1 MYFKVKRDFWQIWLW
16 NLAYIFLLL
25 LWIPLTSHYLALFIP
40 LFVATAVLYGLYLY
54 RVISALCQLKKHVL
68 IFRTGIYQYVI
79 LLDEIVSVER
89 CHNIYSALALS
100 TDRIRIATEDE
111 GKQEIFYISVQEN
124 DKLFEILQKQVEEN
138 IKEKGEGT
146 LLEENATDTALAIAN
161 EKAELDVKDTKEEK
175 VAEPKIAKEKVAKQ
189 KKVST
194 TKEKVTKEKKETTKA
209 ANKTKETPKKQ
220 TKKADAKAS
229 EQKVEV
235 QAEKENKAKRF
246 SKTSENQT

>member
-16 NLAYIFLLL
+16 NLTYIFLLL

-138 IKEKGEGT
+138 LKEKADVAII
-146 LLEENATDTALAIAN
+146 EENATDTAPATAK
-161 EKAELDVKDTKEEK
+161 EPVVVKEINDKEEK

-189 KKVST
+189 KKAST
-194 TKEKVTKEKKETTKA
+194 NKEKVAKEKKETTKA
-209 ANKTKETPKKQ
+209 AKKNKRN
-220 TKKADAKAS
+220 S
-229 EQKVEV
+229 
-235 QAEKENKAKRF
+235 
-246 SKTSENQT
+246 